1 MMYLDR
7 KKFIYRTSFPILIFR
22 RLAIALCCVL
32 FSILL
37 TACASAPPFK
47 DRAEGLIGLDEKE
60 LLACSGLPNAS
71 FTMQDGVQIL
81 VYSIKRSE
89 IKDYGF
95 GSYRGH
101 WGGCSPYYGSYANR
115 CSPFGIAG
123 DLEVRDRSCQ
133 VGYWIKDGK
142 VTNIMGE
149 NTVGGYG
156 LCGQILNRCLKPLEQ
171 AREGASAGRA
181 ENKADKPSY

>member
-1 MMYLDR
+1 MTMIQ
-7 KKFIYRTSFPILIFR
+7 KKFNQILSFEGMRVRSLSMSVF
-22 RLAIALCCVL
+22 CVL
-32 FSILL
+32 LPIFL
-37 TACASAPPFK
+37 TACASAPSFK
-47 DRAEGLIGLDEKE
+47 ERAEGLIGLGEKE

-81 VYSIKRSE
+81 VYSLRRSE

-95 GSYRGH
+95 GSYWGH
-101 WGGCSPYYGSYANR
+101 WGSCSPHSGHFTNR

-123 DLEVRDRSCQ
+123 DLEIRERNCQ

-149 NTVGGYG
+149 NSAGGLG
-156 LCGQILNRCLKPLEQ
+156 LCGQLLNRCLKPIEEANQKSSSPQ
-171 AREGASAGRA
+171 ADD
-181 ENKADKPSY
+181 KADKASY

>member
-1 MMYLDR
+1 MYLDR

-47 DRAEGLIGLDEKE
+47 DRAEGLIGLDENE

-115 CSPFGIAG
+115 FSPFGIAG

-149 NTVGGYG
+149 NTVGGQG
-156 LCGQILNRCLKPLEQ
+156 LCGQILNRCLKSLEQ
-171 AREGASAGRA
+171 ATEGASAGRT
-181 ENKADKPSY
+181 ENKTDKPSY

>member
-1 MMYLDR
+1 MNLNL
-7 KKFIYRTSFPILIFR
+7 KKFSYRISFSSLVSR
-22 RLAIALCCVL
+22 RLAIFLGCVL
-32 FSILL
+32 FPVLL
-37 TACASAPPFK
+37 SACASAPPFK
-47 DRAEGLIGLDEKE
+47 ERAQGLIGLDEKD

-81 VYSIKRSE
+81 VYSIRRSE

-95 GSYRGH
+95 GSYWGH
-101 WGGCSPYYGSYANR
+101 WGSCSPLSGRLTSR

-123 DLEVRDRSCQ
+123 DIEVRERSCQ

-149 NTVGGYG
+149 NTVGGLG
-156 LCGQILNRCLKPLEQ
+156 LCSQILNRCLKPLEQ
-171 AREGASAGRA
+171 AEEEAG
-181 ENKADKPSY
+181 ENQAQEKADKPSY

>member
-1 MMYLDR
+1 MMINLKKLSPMIFFKKNDYR
-7 KKFIYRTSFPILIFR
+7 KHSNS
-22 RLAIALCCVL
+22 L
-32 FSILL
+32 FFVMFAFLL
-37 TACASAPPFK
+37 TSCASAPPFEE
-47 DRAEGLIGLDEKE
+47 RAKGLIGLDEKE

-81 VYSIKRSE
+81 VYSIRRSE

-95 GSYRGH
+95 GSYWGH
-101 WGGCSPYYGSYANR
+101 WGGCSPYYGSYVNR

-123 DLEVRDRSCQ
+123 DLEVRERSCQ

-149 NTVGGYG
+149 NTVGGLG

-171 AREGASAGRA
+171 AAEGASAGRA
-181 ENKADKPSY
+181 ENKANKPSY

>member
-1 MMYLDR
+1 MTMIQ
-7 KKFIYRTSFPILIFR
+7 KKFNQILSFEGMGVRSLSMSLF
-22 RLAIALCCVL
+22 CVL
-32 FSILL
+32 LPIFL

-47 DRAEGLIGLDEKE
+47 ERAEGLIGLGEKE

-81 VYSIKRSE
+81 VYSLRRSE

-95 GSYRGH
+95 GSYWGH
-101 WGGCSPYYGSYANR
+101 WGSCSPHSGHFANR

-123 DLEVRDRSCQ
+123 DLEIRERNCQ

-149 NTVGGYG
+149 NSAGGLG
-156 LCGQILNRCLKPLEQ
+156 LCGQLLNRCLKPIEEANQKSSSPQ
-171 AREGASAGRA
+171 ADD
-181 ENKADKPSY
+181 KADKPSY

>member
-1 MMYLDR
+1 MYLDR
-7 KKFIYRTSFPILIFR
+7 KKFIFRTSFPSLIFR
-22 RLAIALCCVL
+22 RLAITLCCVL
-32 FSILL
+32 FPVLL

-47 DRAEGLIGLDEKE
+47 ERAEGLIGLDEKE

-81 VYSIKRSE
+81 VYSIRRSE

-95 GSYRGH
+95 GSYWGH
-101 WGGCSPYYGSYANR
+101 WGGCSPYYGSYVNR

-123 DLEVRDRSCQ
+123 DLEVRERSCQ

-149 NTVGGYG
+149 NTVGGNG

-171 AREGASAGRA
+171 ATEGASVGRA

>member
-1 MMYLDR
+1 MYLDR
-7 KKFIYRTSFPILIFR
+7 KKFIFRTSFPSLIFR
-22 RLAIALCCVL
+22 RLAITLCCVI
-32 FSILL
+32 FPVLL

-47 DRAEGLIGLDEKE
+47 ERAKGLIGLDEKE

-81 VYSIKRSE
+81 VYSIRRSE

-95 GSYRGH
+95 GSYWGH
-101 WGGCSPYYGSYANR
+101 WGGCSPYYGSYVNR

-123 DLEVRDRSCQ
+123 DLEVRERSCH

>member
-1 MMYLDR
+1 MTMIQ
-7 KKFIYRTSFPILIFR
+7 KKFNQILSFEGMGVRSLSMSLF
-22 RLAIALCCVL
+22 CVL
-32 FSILL
+32 LPIFL

-47 DRAEGLIGLDEKE
+47 ERAEGLIGLGEKE

-81 VYSIKRSE
+81 VYSLRRSE

-95 GSYRGH
+95 GSYWGH
-101 WGGCSPYYGSYANR
+101 WGSCSPHSGHFTNR

-123 DLEVRDRSCQ
+123 DLEIRERNCQ

-149 NTVGGYG
+149 NSAGGLG
-156 LCGQILNRCLKPLEQ
+156 LCGQLLNRCLKPIEEANQKSSSPQ
-171 AREGASAGRA
+171 ADD
-181 ENKADKPSY
+181 KAVKPSY